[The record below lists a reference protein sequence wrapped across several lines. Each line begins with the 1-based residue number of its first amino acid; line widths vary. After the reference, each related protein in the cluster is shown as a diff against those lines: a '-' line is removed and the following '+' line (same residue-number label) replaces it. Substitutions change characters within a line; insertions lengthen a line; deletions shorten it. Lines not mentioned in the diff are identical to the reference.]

1 VLLLHDVRIAL
12 RSLLRAPG
20 FTATTVLTLAIA
32 AGANA
37 AIFAIVYG
45 ILIKP
50 LPYAEPERLV
60 AVWPGRFQSNADLL
74 YLRDHA
80 KGFSRVAAV
89 APGWTMSLIGSGDPT
104 RVTVAKVSGNLF
116 DTLGTQPLLGR
127 PFSENAA
134 RPGAAGEIVLAHDF
148 WARRFGGDRGIV
160 GRTIN
165 LDGDSLQVVAVMP
178 REFEVFGLKTDAFTP
193 FPLDAGAWYHQLAFS
208 LYVARLAPG
217 VSASQA
223 DLDYRALIPEIRRER
238 GYPADYGRTAT
249 VADLRASMV
258 GDLNTSLLVLAGA
271 VGLILLIAGAN
282 IGTLQLTRA
291 AARSRDLAVLSAL
304 GASRTRILR
313 QLLFENAAVA
323 LCGGAL
329 GVLFARG
336 SLPLIV
342 ALLPADMPRV
352 REVAIDP
359 LISGGVLVA
368 ALVVGLSV
376 GAIPAFAST
385 RLRTAPLLRVG
396 GSSESVRA
404 KRTRASLVSAEVAL
418 AVVLTIAAGLMLQTI
433 WRLQRIDSGFRA
445 DEVLS
450 LHVQPTGEKYNK
462 VSVADY
468 YERILERLRAVP
480 GVASVGAIQHL
491 PFSGYSW
498 NASLDIEGFEPAA
511 GASRPVAGLRIA
523 TPGYFAAIGQ
533 PLLAGREFERPD
545 AARQNA
551 VIINRALAARY
562 FGDAS
567 AALGRTLR
575 IRGGRIESPW
585 MTVIGVVGDVHH
597 TALTAA
603 AVPEIYTS
611 VGKSTINAMMIAVRA
626 TGDPQALVP
635 AVREAIWSIDRDVPV
650 SDVQTMSARVGAS
663 LGRPRLLLT
672 LLGGFAAV
680 GLLLAVVGVYGV
692 VAYSVTQRNRELG
705 IMVALGAAR
714 GRIIRAILREAA
726 AYAVAGLAL
735 GIPGALVAS
744 RVMRNIVW
752 GVSATD
758 PMTYVV
764 IAAGT
769 LLVVCAAS
777 VMPAL
782 RASRVDPVS
791 ALKGAG

>member
-1 VLLLHDVRIAL
+1 MLLLHDVRIAL

-20 FTATTVLTLAIA
+20 FTATTVVTLAIA

-37 AIFAIVYG
+37 AICAIVYG

-50 LPYAEPERLV
+50 LPYREPERLV
-60 AVWPGRFQSNADLL
+60 AIWPGHFQSNADLL
-74 YLRDHA
+74 YLRERA
-80 KGFSRVAAV
+80 PSFAGLAAV
-89 APGWTMSLIGSGDPT
+89 APGWSMSLIGSGDPT

-116 DTLGTQPLLGR
+116 ETLGTQPLLGR
-127 PFSENAA
+127 PFSDSSAL
-134 RPGAAGEIVLAHDF
+134 PGAAKVIVLSHDF
-148 WARRFGGDRGIV
+148 WARRFGGDRGII
-160 GRTIN
+160 GRAIN
-165 LDGDSLQVVAVMP
+165 LDGDSMQVVAVMP
-178 REFEVFGLKTDAFTP
+178 RQFEVFGVKTDAFTP
-193 FPLDAGAWYHQLAFS
+193 FPLDTAAWYHQLAFS

-217 VSASQA
+217 RSVEQA
-223 DLDYRALIPEIRRER
+223 DRDYQALIPEIRCER
-238 GYPADYGRTAT
+238 AYPADYGRTAT

-258 GDLNTSLLVLAGA
+258 GDLNTPLLVLAGA

-304 GASRTRILR
+304 GASRMRILR
-313 QLLFENAAVA
+313 QLLAENAAVA
-323 LCGGAL
+323 IAGGVL
-329 GVLFARG
+329 GVVFARV

-342 ALLPADMPRV
+342 GLLPADMPRV

-359 LISGGVLVA
+359 LISGAVLLA

-385 RLRTAPLLRVG
+385 RLRTAPLLRSAS
-396 GSSESVRA
+396 SSESARA

-445 DEVLS
+445 DQVLS
-450 LHVQPTGEKYNK
+450 LHLQPSGEKYAK

-468 YERILERLRAVP
+468 YEQIFERLRTVP
-480 GVASVGAIQHL
+480 GVAAVGAIQHL
-491 PFSGYSW
+491 PFSGFSW
-498 NASLDIEGFEPAA
+498 NALLDIRGFEAA
-511 GASRPVAGLRIA
+511 PGVSRPVAGLRIA

-533 PLLAGREFERPD
+533 PLLVGREFKRPD
-545 AARQNA
+545 ASRSDT

-562 FGDAS
+562 FGSPDV
-567 AALGRTLR
+567 ALGRTLR
-575 IRGGRIESPW
+575 IRGGRMESPW

-597 TALTAA
+597 TALTTA

-611 VGKSTINAMMIAVRA
+611 VGKTTINAMMIAVRA

-635 AVREAIWSIDRDVPV
+635 AVREAIWSVDRDVPV

-663 LGRPRLLLT
+663 LGRPRLLLS
-672 LLGGFAAV
+672 LLGSFAGV
-680 GLLLAVVGVYGV
+680 GLVLAVVGVYGV
-692 VAYSVTQRNRELG
+692 VAYSVTQRTRELG
-705 IMVALGAAR
+705 IMVALGAER
-714 GRIIRAILREAA
+714 GRIIRTILREAVV
-726 AYAVAGLAL
+726 YGCAGLGL
-735 GIPGALVAS
+735 GIPAALLAS
-744 RVMRNIVW
+744 RVMKNVVW

-758 PMTYVV
+758 PTTFVV
-764 IAAGT
+764 ITAGT
-769 LLVVCAAS
+769 LVVVCGAS

-791 ALKGAG
+791 ALKGA